1 MKTQPANLLE
11 AGLRSLG
18 LEVSAA
24 VQAQLLAYLAEL
36 EKWNSAYN
44 LTAIRDAHEMVIKH
58 LLDSL
63 SILPLLPHGR
73 MLDVGSG
80 AGLPGIPVAI
90 LRPEC
95 SVTTLDSNGKK
106 TRFMR
111 HVQRAFGLKNLQV
124 AEARAEQF
132 QAPAFDVIVSRA
144 YASLEDFFASTVHL
158 MAPTGIWLAMKGKLD
173 PAELAAIPKTVRILR
188 THRLQVPHLNEER
201 HAVLATPQP

>member
-1 MKTQPANLLE
+1 MLE

-24 VQAQLLAYLAEL
+24 AQAQLMTYLAEL
-36 EKWNSAYN
+36 EKWNGAYN
-44 LTAIRDAHEMVIKH
+44 LTAIRDPQEMVIKH

-63 SILPLLPHGR
+63 SILPQLPSGR
-73 MLDVGSG
+73 LLDVGSG

-111 HVQRAFGLKNLQV
+111 HVQRALGLKNLEV
-124 AEARAEQF
+124 AEARSEQF
-132 QAPAFDVIVSRA
+132 QSPVFDVIVSRA
-144 YASLEDFFASTVHL
+144 YASLDDFFTSTAHL

-173 PAELAAIPKTVRILR
+173 PAELAAIPKTVRILQ
-188 THRLQVPHLNEER
+188 THRLHVPYLNEER